1 MEFVTIVKIV
11 FPCLIGIIMLGIG
24 MTLTVKD
31 FSQILVY
38 PKAVAIGFLTQII
51 LLPMVAFLLAT
62 LMNVSPETAV
72 GIVLVASCPGGPT
85 AGLFVYL
92 ARGVPALSIT
102 LTTINTLV
110 TIFTIPLITEFSIRY
125 FMGRDTHIILSFGTI
140 FKQLLIMAL
149 IPIIL
154 GMLIRTWWPDFA
166 IRNQRKFNFFFII
179 ALIFIGAVVILSG
192 DSQIF
197 SNIGKS
203 GKIVIALYLC
213 TTGLGFFIA
222 KLFKLS
228 IAKAKTIAI
237 EVGLQNGVLA
247 MVIAMTIIKSTAISI
262 PAIVYTVIGTS
273 FTVLLTF
280 YFRLM
285 LSSDDD
291 GTCDEIIEDAI

>member
-1 MEFVTIVKIV
+1 MEFVTIVKII

-24 MTLTVKD
+24 MTLTIKD
-31 FSQILVY
+31 FRQILVY

-51 LLPMVAFLLAT
+51 LLPMVAFFLAT
-62 LMNVSPETAV
+62 LMNVAPETAV

-102 LTTINTLV
+102 LTTINTLA
-110 TIFTIPLITEFSIRY
+110 TIITIPLITEFSIRH
-125 FMGRDTHIILSFGTI
+125 FMGYNTNIILSFGII

-154 GMLIRTWWPDFA
+154 GMLIRTRWPDFA

-192 DSQIF
+192 DIQVV

-222 KLFKLS
+222 KLFRLS

-247 MVIAMTIIKSTAISI
+247 MVIAMSIIKSAAISI
-262 PAIVYTVIGTS
+262 PAIVYTVLGTS

-291 GTCDEIIEDAI
+291 ETCDEIIEDAI

>member
-154 GMLIRTWWPDFA
+154 GMLIRTRWSDFA

>member
-125 FMGRDTHIILSFGTI
+125 FMGYNTNIILSFGVI

-154 GMLIRTWWPDFA
+154 GMLIRTRWSDFA